1 MFMGSKLLG
10 AFNLCKHHINNALNP
25 IWNTLPE
32 AIPSG
37 VNKATLLHWVR
48 SKAWPVKAQELAK
61 LSVRKKYCKQFK
73 GTNQKISLEQHADEI
88 SEGAS
93 RRIFKS
99 LVFSVVTWIT
109 LRLAKIK
116 FNYLKI

>member
-10 AFNLCKHHINNALNP
+10 AFNLCKRHINNALNP

-48 SKAWPVKAQELAK
+48 SKAWPVEAQELAK

-73 GTNQKISLEQHADEI
+73 GTNQKFQLNSMQMKFQKKLR
-88 SEGAS
+88 G
-93 RRIFKS
+93 
-99 LVFSVVTWIT
+99 VFSET
-109 LRLAKIK
+109 LGFRILGWHLCI
-116 FNYLKI
+116 